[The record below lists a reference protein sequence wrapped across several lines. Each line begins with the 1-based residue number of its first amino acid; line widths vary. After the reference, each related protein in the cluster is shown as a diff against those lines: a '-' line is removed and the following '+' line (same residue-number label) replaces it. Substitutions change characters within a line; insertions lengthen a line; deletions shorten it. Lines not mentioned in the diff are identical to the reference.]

1 MNLSIIIPLYNESEN
16 VSALY
21 GNIVPVLEGLIQ
33 NKYPLPEAVDSI
45 ELVFVDDGSTDET
58 SSFLREC
65 FDPLSNNGTKIR
77 YRSHPKNLG
86 LGAALRTGFSSF
98 SGDVV
103 ITTDSDGTYHFSTIP
118 ELLSCLT
125 PEVDI
130 VTASPYHPS
139 GKVVG
144 VPPSRLLL
152 SRGSSLIYRLLV
164 DWNLHTY
171 TALYRV
177 YRRQV
182 VESITFK
189 SNGFLAGTELIVKA
203 IFSGKRVGEYPATLH
218 RRVYGISKAKI
229 IRTIMAHL
237 NFQALILLHRLGFRS
252 LIKMNTREPF
262 D

>member
-1 MNLSIIIPLYNESEN
+1 MNLSIIIPLFNESEN
-16 VSALY
+16 ISGLY
-21 GNIVPVLEGLIQ
+21 GNIVPVLEGLIH
-33 NKYPLPEAVDSI
+33 NEYPLPEAIDSI
-45 ELVFVDDGSTDET
+45 ELVFVDDGSTDDT
-58 SSFLREC
+58 FSFLREY
-65 FDPLSNNGTKIR
+65 FDPLSNNGTMIR
-77 YRSHPKNLG
+77 YKSHPKNLG
-86 LGAALRTGFSSF
+86 LGAALRTGFSSL

-118 ELLSCLT
+118 DLLSCLT
-125 PEVDI
+125 PEIDI

-139 GKVVG
+139 GNVVG
-144 VPPSRLLL
+144 VPPNRLLL

-164 DWNLHTY
+164 DWHLHTY

-182 VESITFK
+182 VDEITFK

-237 NFQALILLHRLGFRS
+237 NFHVLILLHRLKIRS
-252 LIKMNTREPF
+252 LFKNEHLENY
-262 D
+262 